1 MLDLFFR
8 YMKSGDNKRALLVG
22 QNMVNHNPGDKK
34 YFEVYFDF
42 LVLLAQNKDVL
53 VADSFLQQAT
63 GLLAFFSENV
73 EVDENIIDFIISKE
87 NELNR
92 VAEELKQKQENI
104 NKEAIRQEV
113 IYHNDAME
121 LLEQILEKIKRC
133 ESSGEFNKYVDNLAK
148 IDQSIN
154 RDRLSERQ
162 AKKYVELTRKS
173 SDVVSS
179 KMAYFENVK
188 NRGYN
193 ISALE
198 AYEKV
203 FNMFKNG
210 KVVGNHKEI
219 IKGLFM
225 FDASRLY
232 NETLVYYNHVYNYI
246 LGQLSDEEKFT
257 LTKYAVMSEIK
268 G

>member
-121 LLEQILEKIKRC
+121 LLE
-133 ESSGEFNKYVDNLAK
+133 
-148 IDQSIN
+148 
-154 RDRLSERQ
+154 
-162 AKKYVELTRKS
+162 
-173 SDVVSS
+173 
-179 KMAYFENVK
+179 
-188 NRGYN
+188 
-193 ISALE
+193 
-198 AYEKV
+198 
-203 FNMFKNG
+203 
-210 KVVGNHKEI
+210 
-219 IKGLFM
+219 
-225 FDASRLY
+225 
-232 NETLVYYNHVYNYI
+232 
-246 LGQLSDEEKFT
+246 
-257 LTKYAVMSEIK
+257 
-268 G
+268 

>member
-8 YMKSGDNKRALLVG
+8 YMKSGDNKRALLAG

-42 LVLLAQNKDVL
+42 LVFLAQNKDVL

-104 NKEAIRQEV
+104 DREAIRQEV

-225 FDASRLY
+225 FDTSRLY

-257 LTKYAVMSEIK
+257 LTKYAVMSERK